1 MGADPPEP
9 STEVVEYPLRA
20 QVRAAA
26 APKRDLIGRGLGRFT
41 IVELIGKGGGG
52 EVYRAE
58 QAPLGRSAVIKVL
71 RPDLTPGPPR
81 VERFLREAKLASQ
94 LDHPYAAHV
103 YAFGAEPDGLLWIAM
118 EHVRGTTLEQL
129 VAGRGP
135 IPPAVFAPL
144 FERLCEVVQSA
155 HDLGIVHRDIKLPN
169 VMVIERAGQLLPK
182 LLDFG
187 IAKGEVPE
195 PAIEGG
201 AAPAFATELT
211 GHGATIGSPPY
222 MAPEQWQRPHD
233 VDGRA
238 DIYALGVLAYR
249 CLAGRA
255 PIHGSTR
262 AELAHAH
269 VHQRPPPLGVGAPAL
284 DEAIRRALAKSP
296 DDRWPRALDLAA
308 ALRKAV
314 GGGEAEPVPIL
325 DAAVRD
331 VWEKLAPQPIAEVV
345 ALLAGAATTI
355 EADQAVRDLVDV
367 TCRWLAAIA
376 LAGARGA
383 ETKSGT
389 PGDAVAAL
397 RARARAVTEAPDAPA
412 WLALARAAC
421 EVSPALPELPAV
433 LADTSALAAMAE
445 RQARGRRGRTAAD
458 LAADVRAVT
467 DALAPLEALLEYR
480 LVVGGDDGADVWTG
494 VRAPRRPRALVWG
507 DAVAVGEVVLLDRGG
522 RIALRLTPLVR
533 ARRPLPH
540 GDIELFLIAAAGK
553 GNARLAAVPWGYE
566 GDDEEAGRFLEQL
579 RSHDSTTAE
588 ERDAEGSPF
597 PGLAPF
603 GVDDAERFFGR
614 EAEIDGLANRLV
626 KAAMVAV
633 VGPSGVGK
641 SSFVHAGLT
650 ARLREHHRVIALR
663 PGRFPSAALA
673 AAIDRAEREREG
685 GDPAGFAGGA
695 GVLPRG
701 IDRED
706 GRGIAPDAAPE
717 VIAAR
722 LREVAGD
729 AHRRGTVLIVD
740 QFEEVAT
747 LCDDAADRERFAA
760 ALAAAASAGTGTV
773 RVVVTLRDDFASLL
787 ESIDALR
794 GRFEVFVL
802 GAPSAQALRRI
813 LIEPAR
819 RSGVTIEGAVVDDIV
834 TEVAGRPAALP
845 LLGFTAARLW
855 ALRDREKRVMTR
867 SAYATL
873 GGVGG
878 ALALYADE
886 VYGGLGRRE
895 QAIARD
901 LFGRLVAEDG
911 TRVPMPRRELAS
923 LDAGTG
929 VIDRLVDARL
939 FTARDAD
946 GGDASETDDVIEL
959 VHECLALRWPRLV
972 RWRSEDAAD
981 RAVLSDL
988 RAAARR
994 WREHAGRRDLLWR
1007 GAAVADLERLAPLL
1021 TDREREFAAASIA
1034 ASRRAVRVRRAIVA
1048 GGVAALVAVAGVM
1061 TYLSRQADASRRD
1074 AQVNARSAR
1083 AAAGLAEDRLTRS
1096 LIVQGRRELDDGR
1109 TPAALAYFAEALRR
1123 GGDSEAL
1130 RLMIGLAAW
1139 PWRHQRLAWQTSWI
1153 TIVAHRNDVPWFVA
1167 SDVEGH
1173 VRWWGLDGATRGSR
1187 DLGSGVQRVAIDHR
1201 GKTITATLAGRAVVM
1216 DAAGNAPDREVALPD
1231 QTFYAV
1237 VGPGADELTAIGA
1250 TGPVVLG
1257 LDGARRRAVVVPGDG
1272 AWRQYPAAD
1281 GVHWLLINDTGA
1293 VIADTTAGTSAV
1305 VVPGAVRLATAS
1317 TDGNAFAVLDVDGA
1331 IHVLAGDGKRRAT
1344 YRPPRPADTLALSA
1358 DGSIVAI
1365 QADRTVHVHA
1375 VGTARR
1381 TDLAVEP
1388 HQVSVMTVDGDDVW
1402 AGGEDG
1408 TVRHWRGD
1416 RLIAAMPVHV
1426 SAIDAIFIAGDAL
1439 ITTAGDG
1446 TLAVSDRDASAID
1459 PNVADPCQGGI
1470 RPTTSITLYPVVIL
1484 PCGGRRGAI
1493 VRPGRPALAIED
1505 PYAID
1510 AAAVAPDGRI
1520 AVAWAGQ
1527 VVVHDAGG
1535 AVVARRKLAAD
1546 AGTPLVFLADGG
1558 VAMVGDPDGK
1568 RDHLVRWD
1576 LATGATTRLAGDLP
1590 PIASLSGHGDVL
1602 YAGDD
1607 GGQVVR
1613 IAAGR
1618 ITARYTGRPV
1628 GVSAIVPS
1636 RDGAWVA
1643 IEHGDAH
1650 TVVANA
1656 TDLAVVTQLPAA
1668 SPYASTAAFDPT
1680 GRYLAR
1686 TSAGKL
1692 QLIERETGEAL
1703 VTLPAIAGVLDDP
1716 MFGDDPE
1723 LLSVIADGVP
1733 AYLPLRRDRRP
1744 AAAIVAE
1751 IECRVPLRVR
1761 GSALEN
1767 VVPTCK

>member
-1 MGADPPEP
+1 MGADPPES
-9 STEVVEYPLRA
+9 STEVVEYP
-20 QVRAAA
+20 VRAAA
-26 APKRDLIGRGLGRFT
+26 RAPASPRPDLIGRGLGRFT

-71 RPDLTPGPPR
+71 RPDLAPGPPR

-129 VAGRGP
+129 VAARGP

-187 IAKGEVPE
+187 IAKGEAV
-195 PAIEGG
+195 AAAVEGG
-201 AAPAFATELT
+201 ASPAFATELT

-269 VHQRPPPLGVGAPAL
+269 VHQRPPPLGVGAPAV

-296 DDRWPRALDLAA
+296 DDRWPRALDFSA

-345 ALLAGAATTI
+345 ALLAAAATTI

-367 TCRWLAAIA
+367 ACRWLAAVA
-376 LAGARGA
+376 LAGARAAPEPRAPGQ
-383 ETKSGT
+383 
-389 PGDAVAAL
+389 PGDPVAAL
-397 RARARAVTEAPDAPA
+397 RARARAVAEAPDAPA

-421 EVSPALPELPAV
+421 EVTPALPELPSV
-433 LADTSALAAMAE
+433 LAETSALAAMAE
-445 RQARGRRGRTAAD
+445 RQARGRRGRTPAD
-458 LAADVRAVT
+458 LAADVRGIAE
-467 DALAPLEALLEYR
+467 ALAPLEPLLEYR
-480 LVVGGDDGADVWTG
+480 LVVGGEDGADVWTG
-494 VRAPRRPRALVWG
+494 VRSPRRPRALVWG

-553 GNARLAAVPWGYE
+553 GVARLAAVPWGYE

-588 ERDAEGSPF
+588 ERDAEASPF

-603 GVDDAERFFGR
+603 GIDDAERFFGR

-673 AAIDRAEREREG
+673 AAIDR
-685 GDPAGFAGGA
+685 
-695 GVLPRG
+695 
-701 IDRED
+701 ED
-706 GRGIAPDAAPE
+706 GRGIASDAAPE
-717 VIAAR
+717 ALAAR
-722 LREVAGD
+722 LRGPAGD

-747 LCDDAADRERFAA
+747 LCDDAADRERFTA
-760 ALAAAASAGTGTV
+760 ALAGAASAGTGAV

-819 RSGVTIEGAVVDDIV
+819 RSGVTIEGAVIDDIV
-834 TEVAGRPAALP
+834 AEVAGRPAALP

-855 ALRDREKRVMTR
+855 ALRDRDRRVMTK

-923 LDAGTG
+923 LEAGTG

-946 GGDASETDDVIEL
+946 GGDATETDDVIEL

-988 RAAARR
+988 RTAARR
-994 WREHAGRRDLLWR
+994 WREHDGTRDLLWR
-1007 GAAVADLERLAPLL
+1007 GAAVADLERLLPLL
-1021 TDREREFAAASIA
+1021 TDREREFAQASIT

-1048 GGVAALVAVAGVM
+1048 GVVVALVAVAGVM

-1074 AQVNARSAR
+1074 AQVNAESAR
-1083 AAAGLAEDRLTRS
+1083 AAAVLAEDRLTRS
-1096 LIVQGRRELDDGR
+1096 MIVQGRRELDDGR
-1109 TPAALAYFAEALRR
+1109 TPFALAYFAEALRR

-1130 RLMIGLAAW
+1130 RLMIGLASW
-1139 PWRHQRLAWQTSWI
+1139 PWRHQRLAWQTTWI
-1153 TIVAHRNDVPWFVA
+1153 TMVAHRMGAPWFAA
-1167 SDVEGH
+1167 SDADGH
-1173 VRWWGLDGATRGSR
+1173 VRWWGVDGAARGSR
-1187 DLGSGVQRVAIDHR
+1187 DFAAGVHRIAVDHR
-1201 GKTITATLAGRAVVM
+1201 GRSLTATLTGRAVVI
-1216 DAAGNAPDREVALPD
+1216 DVVGGAPDREVALPD
-1231 QTFYAV
+1231 DATYAV
-1237 VGPGADELTAIGA
+1237 AGPGADEVTAIVA
-1250 TGPVVLG
+1250 TGAVVLG
-1257 LDGARRRAVVVPGDG
+1257 LDGKRRRAAPVDG
-1272 AWRQYPAAD
+1272 GAPWRQYPAAD
-1281 GVHWLLINDTGA
+1281 GAHWLLINDAGA
-1293 VIADTTAGTSAV
+1293 IVADTAAGTATV
-1305 VVPGAVRLATAS
+1305 VVPGAIRLS
-1317 TDGNAFAVLDVDGA
+1317 TVSDGGTAFAVLDVDGA
-1331 IHVLAGDGKRRAT
+1331 VHVIAADGRRLAT
-1344 YRPPRPADTLALSA
+1344 YRPPRPADTLALSD
-1358 DGSIVAI
+1358 DGKLIAI

-1375 VGTARR
+1375 VGGGLRVT
-1381 TDLAVEP
+1381 LAVEP
-1388 HQVSVMTVDGDDVW
+1388 HHVSVVAIAGDDVW

-1416 RLIAAMPVHV
+1416 RLITALPVHV
-1426 SAIDAIFIAGDAL
+1426 SAIDAIFVVDDAL
-1439 ITTAGDG
+1439 VTTAGDG
-1446 TLAVSDRDASAID
+1446 TLAASDRDASPIE
-1459 PNVADPCQGGI
+1459 PGEDPCRGGT
-1470 RPTTSITLYPVVIL
+1470 RPTTSITLHPIAIL

-1505 PYAID
+1505 PYAIE

-1520 AVAWAGQ
+1520 AVAWARE
-1527 VVVHDAGG
+1527 VVVYDAAG
-1535 AVVARRKLAAD
+1535 AVVARRALAD
-1546 AGTPLVFLADGG
+1546 AGPPIAFVAGG
-1558 VAMVGDPDGK
+1558 ALAMVGDPSGA

-1576 LATGATTRLAGDLP
+1576 PATGATARLAGGLAP
-1590 PIASLSGHGDVL
+1590 VAALSAHGDVL
-1602 YAGDD
+1602 FAGDD
-1607 GGQVVR
+1607 AGRVVR
-1613 IAAGR
+1613 LAGGVV
-1618 ITARYTGRPV
+1618 TARYEGRGV
-1628 GVSAIVPS
+1628 EVSAIVVS
-1636 RDGAWVA
+1636 RDGAWLA

-1656 TDLAVVTQLPAA
+1656 ADLGIVTGLPAA

-1692 QLIERETGEAL
+1692 QLIERATGEAL
-1703 VTLPAIAGVLDDP
+1703 ATLPAIAGILDDP
-1716 MFGDDPE
+1716 AFGDDPE
-1723 LLSVIADGVP
+1723 LLSVVADGVP
-1733 AYLPLRRDRRP
+1733 ATLPLLRDQRP
-1744 AAAIVAE
+1744 VTAIVTE
-1751 IECRVPLRVR
+1751 IECRVPLRVN
-1761 GSALEN
+1761 GSALEP
-1767 VVPTCK
+1767 VVPTCR